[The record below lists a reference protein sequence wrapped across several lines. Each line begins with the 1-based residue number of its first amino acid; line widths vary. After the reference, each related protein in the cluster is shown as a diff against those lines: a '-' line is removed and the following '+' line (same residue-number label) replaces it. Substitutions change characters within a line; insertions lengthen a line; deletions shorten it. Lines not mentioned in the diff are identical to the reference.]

1 MGKIQDMAT
10 KLRKDG
16 SVQAVEKALLNIVKK
31 NESEALDFNRS
42 QLLGNRDSEG
52 ESLGEYASIAYANKK
67 GSVLVELKLTGD
79 FQKSF
84 FMETDKFP
92 VVFWAKGDKTE
103 MLTEKYGREIFGL
116 DKVNKGAFAQGIK
129 SEVQAFYRSLIHV

>member
-16 SVQAVEKALLNIVKK
+16 SVEAVEKALLNIVKK

-52 ESLGEYASIAYANKK
+52 ESLGEYASIAYANLK
-67 GSVLVELKLTGD
+67 GSVKVDLKLKGD
-79 FQKSF
+79 FQNELF
-84 FMETDKFP
+84 IVTERFPIMFGGNDK
-92 VVFWAKGDKTE
+92 KTE
-103 MLTEKYGREIFGL
+103 MLKERYGDILGL
-116 DKVNKGAFAQGIK
+116 DKQNKGAFAQEIK
-129 SEVQAFYRSLIHV
+129 PEVQAFYRGLIHV